1 MLIYGALRF
10 WFSIMVIFTSL
21 RLLLSP
27 MAMCDDVCESECG
40 QSNVASVA
48 VRDGSSTISATDRSA
63 PQSPEQCPPDCQCL
77 CTHHRSSALAASMLV
92 LALPARLPV
101 AASTSDAPASLAD
114 RGALQPPT
122 PPPIG

>member
-1 MLIYGALRF
+1 
-10 WFSIMVIFTSL
+10 MVIFTSL

-40 QSNVASVA
+40 QSNVVSVA
-48 VRDGSSTISATDRSA
+48 DGDVADASAIAATDYSA
-63 PQSPEQCPPDCQCL
+63 PQLPEQCPPDCQCL
-77 CTHHRSSALAASMLV
+77 RTHHRTSALAANMLM
-92 LALPARLPV
+92 LAAPARLPV
-101 AASTSDAPASLAD
+101 AVGTSDAPASLSD